1 MGVLIFKILT
11 ISFVYYRQ
19 LKESLMA
26 LNSRR
31 AFGIDSEGYLTWS
44 WLTTRHWLYILVY
57 CRYLKVALM
66 ALDSAKAFGID
77 LTRYNK
83 GHWLCTRYWLY
94 ILVYCRYLKVA
105 RMVLDQQRHLA
116 STWLGITKG
125 IDYIHG
131 THCIIWFIVGISRW
145 YSLWFWISKGTWH
158 RLD

>member
-31 AFGIDSEGYLTWS
+31 AFGIDSEGYLTWN
-44 WLTTRHWLYILVY
+44 
-57 CRYLKVALM
+57 
-66 ALDSAKAFGID
+66 G
-77 LTRYNK
+77 
-83 GHWLCTRYWLY
+83 LCTRYWLY

-125 IDYIHG
+125 IDYVQGTHCIVWFIVGISRWHSWFWIQQRHLASSWLGITKGIDYIHG

-145 YSLWFWISKGTWH
+145 HLWFWISKGTWH